1 MSVNEIKLKLA
12 TLPQQELDQVV
23 AYLFHLRHQA
33 DPEYSSEID
42 RRLGDD
48 RSANWLSIDEFVAC

>member
-1 MSVNEIKLKLA
+1 MSVHEIKEQLA
-12 TLPQQELDQVV
+12 TLPKQELDQVV

-33 DPEYSSEID
+33 DPEYTSEID

-48 RSANWLSIDEFVAC
+48 SSANWLSIDEFGP